1 MVGSDD
7 PCSRAGVWLL
17 ALGATAALSGLVIAW
32 RAWKLQ
38 ARARSRMAEID
49 ARERRV
55 AALQL
60 RASRYTSAL
69 LIVLGRAVRREAR
82 RAAEVDPR

>member
-1 MVGSDD
+1 
-7 PCSRAGVWLL
+7 
-17 ALGATAALSGLVIAW
+17 
-32 RAWKLQ
+32 
-38 ARARSRMAEID
+38 MAEID